1 MKELEAFK
9 QIERF
14 YNNQLSPEELAQFK
28 LRLKADP
35 DFAEYYR
42 QYQQLDGTLRFY
54 SRRKA
59 LKEQLTAIHHELE
72 TSPASAPTTTDR
84 KVITPFGDKQK
95 RKIFWNQHYATIAVA
110 ASVAILTVFGTLMSI
125 DVWRSMGK
133 QQNAR
138 YTALRREVEKIK
150 NSQRAIAKGISGVAT
165 PGAAR
170 PIPANFSGTGFAI
183 SSDGYLVTSYHVVKD
198 ADSVFIE
205 NQNGQRYKVKNIYRD
220 QAHDLAILKIDDAG
234 FSSFGSL
241 PYSFKSDLSD
251 LGERVYTLGFP
262 REDMVFGEGSVSSKT
277 GFEGDTTSYQI
288 SIPLNP
294 GNSGGPLLDSQGNLI
309 GVISGQQL
317 DQQGA
322 SFAVKSAYLKQLVDQ
337 LSQDSLDSPIKLSK
351 RNYLAGASR
360 PEQLKKIKD
369 YVFIIKVYN
378 N

>member
-1 MKELEAFK
+1 MRDLEAFN
-9 QIERF
+9 QIEKYLNGQMRR
-14 YNNQLSPEELAQFK
+14 EELADFE
-28 LRLKADP
+28 LRLQTDP
-35 DFAEYYR
+35 ELAAYYR
-42 QYQQLDGTLRFY
+42 DFKEVSGTLHFY
-54 SRRKA
+54 AKRQE
-59 LKEQLTAIHHELE
+59 LKTKLNAIHAAIAPGVAAEIP
-72 TSPASAPTTTDR
+72 PAEKP
-84 KVITPFGDKQK
+84 VMTPFGDKNK
-95 RKIFWNQHYATIAVA
+95 RRVFWNQHYATMAVA
-110 ASVAILTVFGTLMSI
+110 ASVAILTVFGTLLSI

-150 NSQRAIAKGISGVAT
+150 NSQRAIAKGISGIGN
-165 PGAAR
+165 PAAVK

-183 SSDGYLVTSYHVVKD
+183 SSEGYLVTSYHVIKG

-205 NQNGQRYKVKNIYRD
+205 NQQGQRFRVKNIYRD
-220 QAHDLAILKIDDAG
+220 QAHDLAILKIDDAA
-234 FSSFGSL
+234 FTSFGSL
-241 PYSFKSDLSD
+241 PYAFKSDLSD

-262 REDMVFGEGSVSSKT
+262 REDMVFGEGSVSSRT

-294 GNSGGPLLDSQGNLI
+294 GNSGGPLLDNQGNLI

-322 SFAVKSAYLKQLVDQ
+322 SFAVKSAYLKQLVEQ
-337 LSQDSLDSPIKLSK
+337 LSQDSLDSPIKLSR

-369 YVFIIKVYN
+369 YVFVIRVYN

>member
-1 MKELEAFK
+1 MKELEAFN
-9 QIERF
+9 QIEKYF
-14 YNNQLSPEELAQFK
+14 NDQLSPEELTFFEQQ
-28 LRLKADP
+28 LQTDP
-35 DFAEYYR
+35 AMAEFYR
-42 QYQQLDGTLRFY
+42 QYLELDGTLQFY

-59 LKEQLTAIHHELE
+59 LKAQLNAIHNQMEAKPE
-72 TSPASAPTTTDR
+72 VQNTPAER

-95 RKIFWNQHYATIAVA
+95 RKIFWTQHYATMAVA

-150 NSQRAIAKGISGVAT
+150 NNQKAIEKGI
-165 PGAAR
+165 PGLGIKTA
-170 PIPANFSGTGFAI
+170 PKTIPANFSGTGFAI

-205 NQNGQRYKVKNIYRD
+205 SRAGERFRVKNIYRD
-220 QAHDLAILKIDDAG
+220 QAHDLAILKIDDAN
-234 FSSFGSL
+234 FTSFGSL
-241 PYSFKSDLSD
+241 PYAFKSDLSD

-262 REDMVFGEGSVSSKT
+262 REDMVFGEGSLSSKT

-294 GNSGGPLLDSQGNLI
+294 GNSGGPLLDNQGNLI

-322 SFAVKSAYLKQLVDQ
+322 SFAVKSAYLKQLVEK
-337 LSQDSLDSPIKLSK
+337 LSQDSLEAPIRLSR
-351 RNYLAGASR
+351 RNSLAGASR
-360 PEQLKKIKD
+360 QEQLKKIKD
-369 YVFIIKVYN
+369 YVFVIRVYN

>member
-9 QIERF
+9 QIENYF
-14 YNNQLSPEELAQFK
+14 NDQLSPEELTLFK
-28 LRLKADP
+28 ERLKTDP

-42 QYQQLDGTLRFY
+42 QYQQIDGTLRFY

-59 LKEQLTAIHHELE
+59 LKEEIHTIHRQMEAVPEEALLTE
-72 TSPASAPTTTDR
+72 R

-150 NSQRAIAKGISGVAT
+150 NSQRAIAKDISGVSN
-165 PGAAR
+165 PRAAR
-170 PIPANFSGTGFAI
+170 PVPANFSGTGFAI

-205 NQNGQRYKVKNIYRD
+205 NRAGQRYRVKNIYRD

-241 PYSFKSDLSD
+241 PYAFKSELSD

-262 REDMVFGEGSVSSKT
+262 REDMVFGEGSVSSRT

-322 SFAVKSAYLKQLVDQ
+322 SFAVKSDYLKQLVEQ
-337 LSQDSLDSPIKLSK
+337 LSQDSLEAPIKLSR

-369 YVFIIKVYN
+369 YVFIVKVYN

>member
-1 MKELEAFK
+1 MKELEAFS
-9 QIERF
+9 QIEKYF
-14 YNNQLSPEELAQFK
+14 NDQLSPEELTRFENQ
-28 LRLKADP
+28 LQTDSEM
-35 DFAEYYR
+35 AEYYR
-42 QYQQLDGTLRFY
+42 QYLQMDGALRFY
-54 SRRKA
+54 SKRKA
-59 LKEQLTAIHHELE
+59 LKEQLNAIHYQMEAKAE
-72 TSPASAPTTTDR
+72 VNPAAER

-95 RKIFWNQHYATIAVA
+95 RKIFWNQHYATMAVA

-150 NSQRAIAKGISGVAT
+150 NSQRAIAKGISGFGTPVANK
-165 PGAAR
+165 

-205 NQNGQRYKVKNIYRD
+205 NRAGERFRVKNIYRD
-220 QAHDLAILKIDDAG
+220 QTHDLAILKIDDQN
-234 FSSFGSL
+234 FTSFGSL
-241 PYSFKSDLSD
+241 PYAFKSDLSD

-262 REDMVFGEGSVSSKT
+262 REDMVFGEGSLSSKT

-322 SFAVKSAYLKQLVDQ
+322 SFAVKSAYLKQLVEQ
-337 LSQDSLDSPIKLSK
+337 LSQDSLEVPIKLSNK
-351 RNYLAGASR
+351 NYLAGTSR
-360 PEQLKKIKD
+360 PDQLKKIKD
-369 YVFIIKVYN
+369 YVFVIRVYN